1 MPDSFFLGIDGGGT
15 SCRARIRD
23 AAGVLR
29 GQAQGGSANIH
40 QDFDA
45 AMANILATARQAA
58 AAAGI
63 GVENLQAGLG
73 LAGATGPEQCARVLA
88 ADLPFATLQV
98 DSDGY
103 AACLGAP
110 RGGDG
115 GIVIVGTGSAGFALV
130 QGQRI
135 GIGGHGFALGD
146 QGSGAVIGREVL
158 ACSLLAHDGLGE
170 ASPLTL
176 AIMAHFGED
185 PGRAIAW
192 SRTAM
197 SRDYARFAPQAI
209 AAAAAGDAIGLGI
222 ARQAALG
229 LGRLL
234 QKLRHAGAPRLCL
247 IGGLAKSIT
256 PFLSYDSAGLLAPAL
271 ADAVD
276 GAIFMARMRNTQA
289 GIGVFAARPH
299 RPC

>member
-29 GQAQGGSANIH
+29 GQAQGGPANIH

-45 AMANILATARQAA
+45 ALANILATARQAA
-58 AAAGI
+58 AEAGI

-88 ADLPFATLQV
+88 ANLPFATLHV

-103 AACLGAP
+103 AACVGAHL
-110 RGGDG
+110 GGDG

-130 QGQRI
+130 HGQRI

-146 QGSGAVIGREVL
+146 QGSGAVIGREAL
-158 ACSLLAHDGLGE
+158 TRSLLAHDGLGE

-176 AIMAHFGED
+176 AIMAHFGDD
-185 PGRAIAW
+185 PGHVIAW
-192 SRTAM
+192 ARTAM
-197 SRDYARFAPQAI
+197 SRDYAQFAPQAI
-209 AAAAAGDAIGLGI
+209 AAAMAGDAIGAGI
-222 ARQAALG
+222 VGQAALG

-234 QKLRHAGAPRLCL
+234 EKLRKAGAPRLCL
-247 IGGLAKSIT
+247 IGGLAESIT
-256 PFLSYDSAGLLAPAL
+256 PFLPHDSATLLVPAL

-276 GAIFMARMRNTQA
+276 GAIFMARMRDHRA
-289 GIGVFAARPH
+289 AKGVFAAWPH